1 MINKIFSNVIM
12 NNITKNH
19 IEETKLDSFINKL
32 NIKQLKQLKERI
44 NKRLAIITGAEDDLN
59 ELREKF
65 GLLNLKK
72 EAWVKP

>member
-12 NNITKNH
+12 DNITKNN

>member
-1 MINKIFSNVIM
+1 M

>member
-1 MINKIFSNVIM
+1 M
-12 NNITKNH
+12 NNTKNN
-19 IEETKLDSFINKL
+19 IEETKFPPLWGARACGGDSFINKL
-32 NIKQLKQLKERI
+32 NIQQLKQLKERI